1 VTIPKRTNDEHQER
15 VSTSPLLML
24 ALHSTCCYRAY
35 LFASCL
41 INSAKNPAWQEA
53 HGRARQESR
62 ERKRKRCVVKVA
74 VFSTRPYDEHFL
86 NEANADQHELVYFEV
101 KLSPTTAPL
110 AVGHEAVCAFVNDDL
125 SREVLEQ
132 LAKGGVR
139 LIALRSAGFNHVD
152 LVAAQELGLTA
163 MRVPAYSPYAV
174 AEHALALLLALNRK
188 LHRAYNRV
196 REGNFSL
203 DGLLGFDLHGK
214 TIGIIGTGKIGAVF
228 AGIMSGFGC
237 RLLAYDPIPNKGL
250 EHLVS
255 YLSLEQL
262 LTESDVISLH
272 CPLTPETHHLINQTS
287 VNQMKPG
294 VVLIN
299 TSRGAL
305 VDTPAVIEG
314 LKDGK
319 IGYLGLDVYEE
330 EGDLFFEDLSNHVI
344 QDDVF
349 SRLLTFPNVLITGHQ
364 GFFTKEAVVKIAE
377 ATMANLTSF
386 ERGEGEMFVIS
397 VEKLGT

>member
-1 VTIPKRTNDEHQER
+1 
-15 VSTSPLLML
+15 M
-24 ALHSTCCYRAY
+24 
-35 LFASCL
+35 
-41 INSAKNPAWQEA
+41 
-53 HGRARQESR
+53 
-62 ERKRKRCVVKVA
+62 VKVA

-86 NEANADQHELVYFEV
+86 NQANANNHALTFFEV
-101 KLSPTTAPL
+101 KLSLATAQL
-110 AVGHEAVCAFVNDDL
+110 AAGHEVVCAFVNDDL
-125 SREVLEQ
+125 QREVLGH
-132 LAKGGVR
+132 LAKNGVK

-152 LVAAQELGLTA
+152 LVAAQALGLTVV
-163 MRVPAYSPYAV
+163 RVPAYSPYAV
-174 AEHALALLLALNRK
+174 AEHALALILALNRR

-214 TIGIIGTGKIGAVF
+214 TVGIIGTGKIGAIF
-228 AGIMSGFGC
+228 ANIMSGFGC
-237 RLLAYDPIPNKGL
+237 RLLAYDPFPNKELGA
-250 EHLVS
+250 LVS
-255 YLSLEQL
+255 YVTLEQL
-262 LTESDVISLH
+262 LHDSDVVSLH
-272 CPLTPETHHLINQTS
+272 CPLTPETYHLINKTS
-287 VNQMKPG
+287 VAHMKPG
-294 VVLIN
+294 VMLIN

-319 IGYLGLDVYEE
+319 IGFLGLDVYEE
-330 EGDLFFEDLSNHVI
+330 ESDLFFEDLSNRVI

-364 GFFTKEAVVKIAE
+364 GFFTQEAIVNIAE
-377 ATMANLTSF
+377 TTVANITAF